1 MIWSIILLILRKQM
15 IINCKVNEYSENI
28 SELGLLYIYNIY
40 YIWIYIYK
48 QLFYLNIFTFK
59 NVI

>member
-1 MIWSIILLILRKQM
+1 MIS
-15 IINCKVNEYSENI
+15 NCKVIEYIENI
-28 SELGLLYIYNIY
+28 SELGLLYIYIY
-40 YIWIYIYK
+40 IYITYIYK